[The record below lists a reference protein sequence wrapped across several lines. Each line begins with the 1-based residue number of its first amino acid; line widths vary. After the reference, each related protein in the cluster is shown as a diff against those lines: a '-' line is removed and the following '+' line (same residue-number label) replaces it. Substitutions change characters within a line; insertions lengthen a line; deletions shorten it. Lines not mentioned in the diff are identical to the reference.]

1 MELAVETVARAYRTV
16 RETGA
21 ADYPA
26 YLAARDTGRAARSCR
41 RPRPERY
48 CRPPDCRSVQR
59 RPSVGRHQM
68 VAAMT
73 DTLQLSDRSDDKLLA
88 VLNHDWPDPD
98 DDLGAE

>member
-1 MELAVETVARAYRTV
+1 
-16 RETGA
+16 
-21 ADYPA
+21 
-26 YLAARDTGRAARSCR
+26 
-41 RPRPERY
+41 
-48 CRPPDCRSVQR
+48 
-59 RPSVGRHQM
+59 M